1 MNYEN
6 WKYQVSRKYGNAHAL
21 TKAGERAFR
30 TVFNVNGKSWEMA
43 MSKAFAIDCMNKS
56 LCKPIM

>member
-1 MNYEN
+1 MDYEN

-21 TKAGERAFR
+21 TKAGEKAFW
-30 TVFNVNGKSWEMA
+30 TVFRQGKSWEQA
-43 MSKAFAIDCMNKS
+43 SSKAFAIDCINKS